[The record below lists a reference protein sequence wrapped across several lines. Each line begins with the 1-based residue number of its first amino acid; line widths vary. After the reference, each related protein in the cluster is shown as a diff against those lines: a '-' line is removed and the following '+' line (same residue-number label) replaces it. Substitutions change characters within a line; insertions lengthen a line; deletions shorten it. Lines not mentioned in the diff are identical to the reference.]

1 MHEAY
6 PGVKVV
12 TAWVDEALNQ
22 QKYIVPGLGGS
33 SLRSP
38 MELSLISLVSHRL
51 WRSLLYQQV
60 IRIGSG
66 IWDTRSVGGLSDASV
81 RGKMEGE
88 DILWGRAIAHEHHYL
103 LWRYSPTGLRA
114 QQRSIP
120 APTS

>member
-38 MELSLISLVSHRL
+38 MELDRK
-51 WRSLLYQQV
+51 
-60 IRIGSG
+60 
-66 IWDTRSVGGLSDASV
+66 SVV
-81 RGKMEGE
+81 
-88 DILWGRAIAHEHHYL
+88 
-103 LWRYSPTGLRA
+103 
-114 QQRSIP
+114 
-120 APTS
+120 